1 MNRLKELRKNRKISQ
16 DKLSQELNV
25 NSRTIQRW
33 EKGESNIKLAQANM
47 LAKYFDVS
55 VGYLLGYE
63 HTIQVREDKSRLSKQ
78 KRYILKTNDIKID
91 LICDA
96 NDMTAQEISNI
107 KIAARELYETL
118 VWLQY
123 EAEQLER

>member
-25 NSRTIQRW
+25 NLRTIQRW
-33 EKGESNIKLAQANM
+33 ESGISNIKPEKAQQ

-55 VGYLLGYE
+55 IGYLLGYE
-63 HTIQVREDKSRLSKQ
+63 HALQVRVDRSHLSKQ
-78 KRYILKTNDIKID
+78 KQYILKMNDITID
-91 LICDA
+91 LICDVD
-96 NDMTAQEISNI
+96 NMTAQEVSNI
-107 KIAARELYETL
+107 KIVARELYETL

-123 EAEQLER
+123 ETEKVEG